1 MCMGK
6 ISFEEPTK
14 IEADYSGGQIQT
26 PLELDDLKERILD
39 GEIIILKDVWEAE
52 GLRELRNAIISWGES
67 NPTRDVHVPYVEE
80 SFHRF
85 DRNPDRTEHPR
96 LFHTYCFYDAIKEEP
111 PVDAAHRLIRPY
123 IEGLHWLHTNL
134 TGIEADL
141 QFYPESPHYHPQVMH
156 YPSGGGYFGM
166 HQHQFEPNKIG
177 VIGSMSERGVDY
189 ERGGTRFQRGNT
201 TIDLEYHHDIGDIA
215 LFRYDLTHSVTPVDP
230 ADNLDWDSD
239 DGRWSLLMPYHGR
252 VWEGDQ

>member
-1 MCMGK
+1 MGN

-14 IEADYSGGQIQT
+14 IDAAFSRGSIRT
-26 PLELDDLKERILD
+26 ELSIDALRDRVLD
-39 GEIIILKDVWEAE
+39 GEIFILKDVWDAD
-52 GLRELRNAIISWGES
+52 GLRELRRAISSWGAK
-67 NPTRDVHVPYVEE
+67 NPTRDVHVPYVDE
-80 SFHRF
+80 SFHRY

-96 LFHTYCFYDAIKEEP
+96 LFHTYCFYDAIKENP
-111 PVDAAHRLIRPY
+111 PDERAHRLIRPY
-123 IEGLHWLHTNL
+123 IEGLHSLHTEL
-134 TGIEADL
+134 TGIETNL
-141 QFYPESPHYHPQVMH
+141 QFYPDAPHYHPQVMH

-201 TIDLEYHHDIGDIA
+201 TIDIEYHHDIGDIA
-215 LFRYDLTHSVTPVDP
+215 LFHYGMTHAVTPVDP
-230 ADNLDWDSD
+230 TDDLDWESD
-239 DGRWSLLMPYHGR
+239 RGRWSLLMPYHGR